1 MLHLA
6 REPEQLGYN
15 SPMKYSCVV
24 HRPAEQNR
32 LADVMEEV
40 KRSVTDFDCP
50 LHSEEW
56 SYAIVQSA
64 CLDEPHKM
72 WNLFMWYSLEL

>member
-1 MLHLA
+1 M
-6 REPEQLGYN
+6 
-15 SPMKYSCVV
+15 
-24 HRPAEQNR
+24 
-32 LADVMEEV
+32 MEEV

-72 WNLFMWYSLEL
+72 WNRFMWYSLEL